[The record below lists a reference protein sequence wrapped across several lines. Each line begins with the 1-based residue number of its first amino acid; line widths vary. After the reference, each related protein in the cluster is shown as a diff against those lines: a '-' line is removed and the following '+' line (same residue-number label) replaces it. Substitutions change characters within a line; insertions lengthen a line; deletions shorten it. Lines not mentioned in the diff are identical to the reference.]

1 MPAPGPFPPPPVGA
15 RAARSPGPA
24 ARGNDRGSLPAGPR
38 ALLVD
43 VHLWL
48 QREHVKS
55 VNATAL
61 SRWQQNTLRPY
72 GVSPR
77 LGSRP
82 GVRRLRTARAQPPSR
97 GPGGFGRK
105 VPGSARGGNRR
116 LRRRGRGREF
126 RVCPSLCFTVAAT
139 PSGRASRLAGRIWSR
154 VLQSTVTSSRRVLI
168 IKKVQHK
175 DYVEDMGRVNRTT
188 ELVLPF
194 RLGPTLQQDS
204 RLIEVPSLATTEISV
219 EIAYHRIC
227 KFKYKYMVAFIL
239 SHYSSYIL

>member
-1 MPAPGPFPPPPVGA
+1 LLYPHLTRPVAIPTGTSSTWHAINCAQSSDPRQRLRSSQHETATEEGRKGKKGSVGPDHDRGRDTCPRRGPS
-15 RAARSPGPA
+15 AARWRARREVPA
-24 ARGNDRGSLPAGPR
+24 RRRDTDRDFPAGRPR

-82 GVRRLRTARAQPPSR
+82 GVRRLRTARARPPSR

-116 LRRRGRGREF
+116 RGCAGAGVDASVPCLPLSPFHCR
-126 RVCPSLCFTVAAT
+126 AT
-139 PSGRASRLAGRIWSR
+139 PSGRASGKDLVEG
-154 VLQSTVTSSRRVLI
+154 I
-168 IKKVQHK
+168 I
-175 DYVEDMGRVNRTT
+175 VN
-188 ELVLPF
+188 
-194 RLGPTLQQDS
+194 
-204 RLIEVPSLATTEISV
+204 
-219 EIAYHRIC
+219 C
-227 KFKYKYMVAFIL
+227 NKFQKGFI
-239 SHYSSYIL
+239 

>member
-116 LRRRGRGREF
+116 RGCAGAGVDASVPCLPLSPFHCR
-126 RVCPSLCFTVAAT
+126 AT
-139 PSGRASRLAGRIWSR
+139 PSGRASGKDLVEG
-154 VLQSTVTSSRRVLI
+154 I
-168 IKKVQHK
+168 I
-175 DYVEDMGRVNRTT
+175 VN
-188 ELVLPF
+188 
-194 RLGPTLQQDS
+194 
-204 RLIEVPSLATTEISV
+204 
-219 EIAYHRIC
+219 C
-227 KFKYKYMVAFIL
+227 NKFQKGFI
-239 SHYSSYIL
+239 